1 MVEFDN
7 YYSGKAKPDG
17 SKYRS
22 GGEKLFH
29 GEKLERRLVL
39 AGQEPLSGAKLLS
52 EEKQ

>member
-22 GGEKLFH
+22 GGEELFH
-29 GEKLERRLVL
+29 GEIREASRTGRAKKPL
-39 AGQEPLSGAKLLS
+39 AG
-52 EEKQ
+52 